1 MKRFLFALA
10 LAAAATATPLR
21 AASDDEVA
29 ARKLA
34 LEIAGAFSND
44 GFKLR
49 DGNWGGKFVAGK
61 SAIIQ
66 VNLYAGNQYWF
77 TVGAGEAA
85 KKVAITVFDETGKP
99 VVTEPYSDTSV
110 AAAGFAPANSGPYY
124 VRLELAEGAPAAFC
138 LIYSYR

>member
-1 MKRFLFALA
+1 MKRLLFSLI
-10 LAAAATATPLR
+10 LAAATAAAPLR

-49 DGNWGGKFVAGK
+49 DGNWGGRFEPGK
-61 SAIIQ
+61 PGLIQ

-77 TVGAGEAA
+77 TVGATEAA

-99 VVTEPYSDTSV
+99 MTTDPYADTSV

-124 VRLELAEGAPAAFC
+124 IRIEVAEGAAAAFC

>member
-1 MKRFLFALA
+1 MKRLLFSLV
-10 LAAAATATPLR
+10 LAAATAAAPLR

-34 LEIAGAFSND
+34 LEVAGAFSND

-49 DGNWGGKFVAGK
+49 DGNWGGKFEPGK
-61 SAIIQ
+61 PGLIQ

-77 TVGAGEAA
+77 TVGATEAA
-85 KKVAITVFDETGKP
+85 KKVSVTVFDETGKP
-99 VVTEPYSDTSV
+99 VVTDPYSDTSV
-110 AAAGFAPANSGPYY
+110 AAAGFAPVNSGPYY
-124 VRLELAEGAPAAFC
+124 VKIAVAEGAAAAFC

>member
-1 MKRFLFALA
+1 MKRLLFALA
-10 LAAAATATPLR
+10 LATTTVSGPLR

-34 LEIAGAFSND
+34 LEVAGAFSND
-44 GFKLR
+44 GFKIR

-61 SAIIQ
+61 SPLIQ

-77 TVGAGEAA
+77 TVGAAEAA
-85 KKVAITVFDETGKP
+85 KKVAITVFDEAGKP
-99 VVTEPYSDTSV
+99 VVTEPYADTSV

-124 VRLELAEGAPAAFC
+124 IRLELAEGTPTAFC

>member
-1 MKRFLFALA
+1 MKRLLCILALAA
-10 LAAAATATPLR
+10 LAAAAPLR

-49 DGNWGGKFVAGK
+49 DGNWCGKFEPGK
-61 SAIIQ
+61 PALVQ

-85 KKVAITVFDETGKP
+85 KKIAVTVFDENGKL
-99 VVTEPYSDTSV
+99 VATEPYADAAV
-110 AAAGFAPANSGPYY
+110 AAAGFAPKNSGPYY
-124 VRLELAEGAPAAFC
+124 LRVEVTEGAPAAFC

>member
-1 MKRFLFALA
+1 MKRLLCTLA
-10 LAAAATATPLR
+10 LAAAAAIPLR

-34 LEIAGAFSND
+34 LEVAGAFSND

-49 DGNWGGKFVAGK
+49 DGNWCGKFEPGK
-61 SAIIQ
+61 PALIQ

-77 TVGAGEAA
+77 TVGAAEAA
-85 KKVAITVFDETGKP
+85 KKIAVTVFDETGKP
-99 VVTEPYSDTSV
+99 VATEPYADASV
-110 AAAGFAPANSGPYY
+110 AAAGFAPKNSGPYY
-124 VRLELAEGAPAAFC
+124 IRLEVAEGAPAAFC

>member
-1 MKRFLFALA
+1 MKPLLFTLA
-10 LAAAATATPLR
+10 LAAALAAPLR
-21 AASDDEVA
+21 AASDDEVN

-49 DGNWGGKFVAGK
+49 DGNWCGKFEPGK
-61 SAIIQ
+61 PALIQ

-77 TVGAGEAA
+77 TLGATDAA
-85 KKVAITVFDETGKP
+85 KKVAVTVFDETGKP
-99 VVTEPYSDTSV
+99 VTTDPFADVSV
-110 AAAGFAPANSGPYY
+110 AAAGFAPTVSGPYY
-124 VRLELAEGAPAAFC
+124 VKIEVTEGAPAAFC

>member
-1 MKRFLFALA
+1 MKRPLFSLIFAVA
-10 LAAAATATPLR
+10 TAAAPLH

-49 DGNWGGKFVAGK
+49 DGNWGGKFEPGK
-61 SAIIQ
+61 SGLIQ

-77 TVGAGEAA
+77 TVGATVAA
-85 KKVAITVFDETGKP
+85 KKVGITIFDETGKP
-99 VVTEPYSDTSV
+99 VVTDPYSDESV
-110 AAAGFAPANSGPYY
+110 AAAGFAPVNSGPYY
-124 VRLELAEGAPAAFC
+124 IKVEVAKGAAAAFC

>member
-1 MKRFLFALA
+1 MKRLLFLLA
-10 LAAAATATPLR
+10 LAAVSATAPLN
-21 AASDDEVA
+21 AASDAEVA

-49 DGNWGGKFVAGK
+49 DGNWCGKFEPGK
-61 SAIIQ
+61 PALVQ

-85 KKVAITVFDETGKP
+85 KKVAVTVFDETGKP
-99 VVTEPYSDTSV
+99 VATEPYADASV
-110 AAAGFAPANSGPYY
+110 AAAGFAPKNSGPYY
-124 VRLELAEGAPAAFC
+124 LRVEVTEGGPSAFC

>member
-1 MKRFLFALA
+1 MKRLLFSLFLAVALA
-10 LAAAATATPLR
+10 TPVR
-21 AASDDEVA
+21 AASDDEVN

-34 LEIAGAFSND
+34 LEVAGAFSND

-61 SAIIQ
+61 TPLIQ

-77 TVGAGEAA
+77 TVAAGEAS
-85 KKVAITVFDETGKP
+85 KKVQITVFDETGKP
-99 VVTEPYSDTSV
+99 MATEPYSDTSV
-110 AAAGFAPANSGPYY
+110 AAAGFAPTNSGPYY
-124 VRLELAEGAPAAFC
+124 IKLEVVEGAPSAFC

>member
-1 MKRFLFALA
+1 MKRLLFTLA
-10 LAAAATATPLR
+10 LAALTAAPLR

-49 DGNWGGKFVAGK
+49 DGNWGGKFEPGK
-61 SAIIQ
+61 PALIQ

-77 TVGAGEAA
+77 TVGATEPA
-85 KKVAITVFDETGKP
+85 KKVVVTVFDETGKL
-99 VVTEPYSDTSV
+99 VASEPYNDTSV
-110 AAAGFAPANSGPYY
+110 AAAGFAPTNSGPYY
-124 VRLELAEGAPAAFC
+124 IKLEVAEGKPAVFC